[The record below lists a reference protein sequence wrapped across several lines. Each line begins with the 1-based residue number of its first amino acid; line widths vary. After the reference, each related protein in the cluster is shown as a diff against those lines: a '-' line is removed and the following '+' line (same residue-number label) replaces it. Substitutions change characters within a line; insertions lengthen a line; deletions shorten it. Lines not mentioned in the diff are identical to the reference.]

1 MIWVRLKSN
10 PSITKF
16 IHESDFD
23 PNDMEKMDNE
33 ELEKNKVLG
42 KARIQEMVES
52 GRAPGLPSKD
62 SEGKSMYYKGK
73 LDDGATAEFL
83 DRGLSGAKKR
93 ANERNNKV
101 GSSFKKI
108 KNVGL
113 RRKK

>member
-1 MIWVRLKSN
+1 
-10 PSITKF
+10 
-16 IHESDFD
+16 
-23 PNDMEKMDNE
+23 
-33 ELEKNKVLG
+33 
-42 KARIQEMVES
+42 
-52 GRAPGLPSKD
+52 
-62 SEGKSMYYKGK
+62 MYYKGK